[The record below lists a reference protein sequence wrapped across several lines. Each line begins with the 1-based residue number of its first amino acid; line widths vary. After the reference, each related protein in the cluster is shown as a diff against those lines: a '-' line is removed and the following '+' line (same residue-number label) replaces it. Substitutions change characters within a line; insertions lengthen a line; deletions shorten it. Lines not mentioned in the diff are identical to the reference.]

1 MPYDITLYPD
11 LSLAYF
17 RFFGQLSIS
26 GAKQAFLDYVALP
39 GFDPAHVMLSDARDI
54 TGIEATFL
62 GILGNIYGL
71 AAPLRKFDRGAL
83 SVVLVSDDVSFG
95 MVRMLEQVLDMTS
108 RIKIRAVW
116 SEAEALSL
124 AGRHGGSIQ
133 GYLKGASMSARIT
146 SNTPTAIA
154 TDG

>member
-1 MPYDITLYPD
+1 
-11 LSLAYF
+11 
-17 RFFGQLSIS
+17 
-26 GAKQAFLDYVALP
+26 
-39 GFDPAHVMLSDARDI
+39 
-54 TGIEATFL
+54 
-62 GILGNIYGL
+62 
-71 AAPLRKFDRGAL
+71 
-83 SVVLVSDDVSFG
+83 
-95 MVRMLEQVLDMTS
+95 MTS